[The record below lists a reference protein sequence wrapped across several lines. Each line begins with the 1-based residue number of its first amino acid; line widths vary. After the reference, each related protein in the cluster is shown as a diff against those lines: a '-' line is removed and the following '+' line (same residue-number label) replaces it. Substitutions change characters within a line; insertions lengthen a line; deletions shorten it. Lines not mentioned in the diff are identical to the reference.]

1 MDCNGHKFHLAEDSL
16 GREPHYWTGGETRES
31 TSTCC
36 TPRTTT
42 SRITGLDVGFGFYP
56 SSSVTI
62 FQKDKNTVLI
72 AEIGT
77 TGLIRTVVVLMM
89 PHGYWIDPV
98 CLCAPSPN
106 APPKTVRGR
115 PLIVLD
121 GLGQGFL
128 DLDKFGAAVDF
139 KAKHVLHVKYVNR
152 TFAKGGNTG

>member
-62 FQKDKNTVLI
+62 FQKDNNTVLI

-98 CLCAPSPN
+98 CLYAPNPN
-106 APPKTVRGR
+106 APPKKRPETARQLFWMAWVRVSLTWTNLVRLSILR
-115 PLIVLD
+115 P
-121 GLGQGFL
+121 
-128 DLDKFGAAVDF
+128 
-139 KAKHVLHVKYVNR
+139 
-152 TFAKGGNTG
+152 NTSFT